1 MELVKKSIHMNHIRG
16 KIISQITLDDD
27 VIVPDKLPDIGSKI
41 TQNGNLSIDTVKVSQ
56 NKINVKGKLEFKL
69 MYKAA
74 EEKEEGIFVQKLDG
88 DIAFDEI
95 IHMDGLEEG
104 DSVTVDLTVEDLNIT
119 VINSRKISVKA
130 LVMVTAIAENISDEN
145 FSTDIEDEDTM
156 YIKDTVELTQI
167 AVKKKDML
175 RVKEDIN
182 LMTGKLNVNEIIWSS
197 QHLTNSNIKLLEN
210 KIDISGEI
218 SVFVLYS
225 SEEGPLQWTNATVP
239 FHGELIVDGCRED
252 MIPNITLK
260 MNTCQIDAK
269 PDYDG
274 EPRVLAM
281 DGSLNVDIKLYEEQR
296 FDIVKDAYSR
306 KKELILQTVPTEYEN
321 IRMKNIV
328 KCRVSEKIRQ
338 ESKLDDTHVM
348 QICTCTGDVKIDETE
363 ITDDGIDV
371 DGAIDITLLYI
382 CSDDSNPLCC
392 INQSIPFSQKI
403 DVKGLNENSL
413 YTIKAIPEQISTNMS
428 GTDEIEVKATI
439 DLDCIAF
446 DKMTKNV
453 VKSIEEKELDM
464 DAIGKMPGI
473 VAYVCKEGD
482 TMWSVAKKFYTT
494 VECIRDIND
503 IKGELVKDQ
512 MVIVKKKM

>member
-1 MELVKKSIHMNHIRG
+1 MELVKKSIHMNNIRG
-16 KIISQITLDDD
+16 KIVSQITLDDD
-27 VIVPDKLPDIGSKI
+27 MIVPDKLPDISTKI
-41 TQNGNLSIDTVKVSQ
+41 TQSGAITMDTVKVSQ
-56 NKINVKGKLEFKL
+56 NKINVKGKLEFKM

-74 EEKEEGIFVQKLDG
+74 VEKEDGICVRKLEG
-88 DIAFDEI
+88 DIDYDEI
-95 IHMDGLEEG
+95 INMDGLEEG
-104 DSVTVDLTVEDLNIT
+104 DSVTVDLIIEDLNIT

-130 LVMVTAIAENISDEN
+130 LVTVTAIAENIRDEN

-156 YIKDTVELTQI
+156 YIKDSVELTQI

-175 RVKEDIN
+175 RIKEDIN
-182 LMTGKLNVNEIIWSS
+182 LMTGKLNVGEIIWSS
-197 QHLTNSNIKLLEN
+197 QNLTNSNVKLLEN
-210 KIDISGEI
+210 KIDVSGEI
-218 SVFVLYS
+218 AIFVLYS

-239 FHGELIVDGCRED
+239 FHGEIMVEGCRED

-260 MNTCQIDAK
+260 MNTCQIESK

-274 EPRVLAM
+274 EPRVLSV

-306 KKELILQTVPTEYEN
+306 KKDLVLETVPTEYEN
-321 IRMKNIV
+321 ILMKNIV
-328 KCRVSEKIRQ
+328 KCRVNEKIKQ

-348 QICTCTGDVKIDETE
+348 QICTCSGDVKIDETE
-363 ITDDGIDV
+363 VTEDGIDV
-371 DGAIDITLLYI
+371 DGAVDITLLYI

-392 INQSIPFSQKI
+392 INESIPFSQKI
-403 DVKGLNENSL
+403 DVKGMNENSV
-413 YTIKAIPEQISTNMS
+413 YTIKAMPEQISTNMS
-428 GTDEIEVKATI
+428 GTDEIEIKATI

-453 VKSIEEKELDM
+453 VNAIEEKELNM
-464 DAIGKMPGI
+464 DAIGKMPGL

-494 VECIRDIND
+494 VDCIREIND
-503 IKGELVKDQ
+503 IKGDLVKDQ
-512 MVIVKKKM
+512 MVLVVKKM